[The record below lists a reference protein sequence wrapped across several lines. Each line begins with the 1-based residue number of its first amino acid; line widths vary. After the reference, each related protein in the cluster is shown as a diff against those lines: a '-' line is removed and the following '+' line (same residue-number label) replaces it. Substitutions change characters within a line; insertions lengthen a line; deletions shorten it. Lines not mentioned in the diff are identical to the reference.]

1 MERREIPSVNSI
13 LEKLD
18 LNQINLPRENIL
30 FIIKNKLSHFRR
42 LDKKDLDSIF
52 KKDITNEI
60 INQIK
65 LSSENSLSKVI
76 ISINN
81 KCYN

>member
-42 LDKKDLDSIF
+42 LDKKRF
-52 KKDITNEI
+52 G
-60 INQIK
+60 
-65 LSSENSLSKVI
+65 
-76 ISINN
+76 
-81 KCYN
+81 